1 MKHIKTSDMAVIAVF
16 SALIAV
22 LSMVSIPVPF
32 GVPVT
37 LQTFI
42 IAVAGFTLG
51 SGRSMISVI
60 VYIALGAVGLPVFSG
75 FQGGLGA
82 LFGMTGG
89 FIVGFIPYV
98 FMCGIRNKKYLFRLL
113 SAFAGLII
121 CHSCGIAW
129 YYFLT
134 DSFVSG
140 IFTVSLPYLP
150 KDIISILCALAVSVK
165 LKPVIQKFN

>member
-22 LSMVSIPVPF
+22 LSMISIPVPM

-51 SGRSMISVI
+51 SGRGMISVL
-60 VYIALGAVGLPVFSG
+60 VYIALGAVGLPVFSC
-75 FQGGLGA
+75 FQGGFGA
-82 LFGMTGG
+82 LLGITGG
-89 FIVGFIPYV
+89 FIIGFIPYV
-98 FMCGIRNKKYLFRLL
+98 FLCGIRNKKYLFRLL
-113 SAFAGLII
+113 SAFGGLII
-121 CHSCGIAW
+121 CHLCGIGW
-129 YYFLT
+129 YYLLT
-134 DSFVSG
+134 DSFTSG

-150 KDIISILCALAVSVK
+150 KDIICVICALAVSDK